1 MKLFISA
8 ALLTLSLA
16 APVTETESR
25 SIASRGSFSCPSGLT
40 NNSPMCCSVNILGL
54 LALDCSNV
62 GPGGCA
68 GGSKP
73 HCCTLGL
80 AGQGVVCNAL

>member
-8 ALLTLSLA
+8 ALLTLGLA

-40 NNSPMCCSVNILGL
+40 NNSPMCCSVNVLGL
-54 LALDCSNV
+54 LALDCSNGMGFFFLYFFFQNMV
-62 GPGGCA
+62 EGA
-68 GGSKP
+68 QIANVFVF
-73 HCCTLGL
+73 L
-80 AGQGVVCNAL
+80 